1 MCDQKSVSQTRSPFI
16 ARLWLTGVAL
26 GQVLLTPI
34 AAFSITYLFSFQST
48 DEGFSINF
56 ESQMIPWIVSASI
69 AYGMLALS
77 LALIFGGFS
86 PIWITENG
94 GLAKAIR
101 LSRGR
106 KSAHLVE
113 LARIRHRKSP
123 HGKMM
128 RMVNDRLEQGHGLL
142 AIHGGLVLLAIPF
155 QLFLVIVPLLM
166 MLLLPENW
174 IHDNRLLEW
183 ALVCYLVILTM
194 VMRIFPTYARRYVA
208 VAAFTRRWLIS
219 ITRLSWMA
227 PILVLWM
234 LGRLASL
241 VVVTWLGPE
250 LAVSIAAEK
259 AIFED
264 WLGIGSVPE
273 NSFLDLLTALAV
285 MPLAAF
291 TTLSVLGGGSGDLP
305 TWMKMDKHEDWQPP
319 EGEEQE
325 TEEQEQVVVDQEEE
339 KGLLEEVIPLGAAA
353 ILPGT
358 MGVTLSDSLDT
369 IPNSNKSEDLDD
381 GPPKQFEQL

>member
-1 MCDQKSVSQTRSPFI
+1 MSQVRSPLI
-16 ARLWLTGVAL
+16 ARLWLTGVAV

-34 AAFSITYLFSFQST
+34 AAFSITYLFTFQST
-48 DEGFSINF
+48 SEGFSLNF
-56 ESQMIPWIVSASI
+56 ESHMIPWILSASI
-69 AYGMLALS
+69 AYGMLALA
-77 LALIFGGFS
+77 LALVFGGFS
-86 PIWITENG
+86 PIWVTDNG
-94 GLAKAIR
+94 GWLKASG
-101 LSRGR
+101 LSRGGR
-106 KSAHLVE
+106 SAHNIE

-155 QLFLVIVPLLM
+155 QLMLVIIPLMM

-183 ALVCYLVILTM
+183 ALIVYLVILTM
-194 VMRIFPTYARRYVA
+194 AMRIFPKYTHKYVA

-227 PILVLWM
+227 PILVLWL

-241 VVVTWLGPE
+241 LVITWMGPD
-250 LAVSIAAEK
+250 LAVSIAVEK

-273 NSFLDLLTALAV
+273 NSFLDLLTALSV

-291 TTLSVLGGGSGDLP
+291 TTLGVLGGGSGDLP
-305 TWMKMDKHEDWQPP
+305 QWMKMDKHEDWESPP
-319 EGEEQE
+319 GMEEG
-325 TEEQEQVVVDQEEE
+325 DDSIE
-339 KGLLEEVIPLGAAA
+339 KNDSNSGGDTDSGGSLLEDVIPLGAAT
-353 ILPGT
+353 ILPST
-358 MGVTLSDSLDT
+358 MGITLSDSLDGIENT
-369 IPNSNKSEDLDD
+369 DHSDDLEDE
-381 GPPKQFEQL
+381 GPGRIFDSL